1 MISQAEFQ
9 QIINS
14 VTGTNYSSCRVRLGL
29 TLLFISGVKI
39 SSLLEFSIKKYEL
52 LLNDKKTFV
61 FTNKNKNSIQQVFLD
76 DIACELLQE
85 RSQDFLVLKR
95 NKETNDP
102 IFTSSVNLKKSV
114 NRVIFSKEING

>member
-29 TLLFISGVKI
+29 TLFFISGVKI

-52 LLNDKKTFV
+52 LLNEKKTFV
-61 FTNKNKNSIQQVFLD
+61 FTNKNSIQQVFLD